1 MVNLRL
7 MVMGLGLPVG
17 DASGAGTGRLARKG
31 NGVVQSRKIPMRLAA
46 ISALSLWVSGCAI
59 PPIVTAASFAVDIVS
74 LGETGKTVS
83 DHGLSFVTQR
93 DCALFRAFQGPV
105 CQDPA
110 PGDDTPQGALIA
122 LKPISDPGV
131 KPAADDPMVLPRAL
145 AYLDRPL
152 GFAATAK
159 DQAPAAAFA
168 ASHLEPSTGEAKPL
182 PGGLAYLAAGIGG

>member
-1 MVNLRL
+1 MH
-7 MVMGLGLPVG
+7 
-17 DASGAGTGRLARKG
+17 
-31 NGVVQSRKIPMRLAA
+31 SRKIPVRLVA
-46 ISALSLWVSGCAI
+46 ISALALWVSGCAI
-59 PPIVTAASFAVDIVS
+59 PPVVTAASFAVDIVS

-110 PGDDTPQGALIA
+110 PGEDTPQGALVA
-122 LKPISDPGV
+122 LAPLPDPSV
-131 KPAADDPMVLPRAL
+131 KPTADDPVVLPRAL

-159 DQAPAAAFA
+159 DQASAAAFA
-168 ASHLEPSTGEAKPL
+168 ASHLEPSAEIAKPL